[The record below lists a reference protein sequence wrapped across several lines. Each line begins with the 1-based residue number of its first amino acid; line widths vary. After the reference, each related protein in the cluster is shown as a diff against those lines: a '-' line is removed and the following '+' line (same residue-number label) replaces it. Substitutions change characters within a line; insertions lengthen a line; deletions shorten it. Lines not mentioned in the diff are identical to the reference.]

1 MSRATI
7 SAIGIPR
14 VAARDSYRIA
24 VVAPC
29 PFPSLRGSQVLI
41 REMAEG
47 LAELGHT
54 VHVVTYPTAE
64 HLVAVKR
71 IAIHRVAK
79 VPGLW
84 TTRPLGWQKVILDLW
99 LLWRLYRVVRE
110 QQIQLIHAHNL
121 EGPILGYM
129 VRWLTGVP
137 VVYHAHNALS
147 DELPCYASS
156 RFMKRVLRFVGVELD
171 RRIAAAA
178 DFSIALTDRLG
189 AFLAARGAAGR
200 VVVVPPGVRPL
211 RAIERPG
218 ARRNLGPT
226 IMYAGNLDPY
236 QDLRVL
242 LAGFD
247 RVRST
252 EPQARLVLVTHAT
265 ATRRRGELRTLSTR
279 AGVSVRVVPT
289 FAAVLDALRDAD
301 VVVCPRGTWSGFPIK
316 VLNYMALGRP
326 IVHARASAHPIDD
339 GATGLIFPD
348 NDARALA
355 QRIMRVLREADLA
368 QRLGRQARAVARE
381 QYSWVR
387 LLPAVVDVYRRVLTP
402 RLRVAAEEGAA
413 MNNPSVESEARERLV
428 RGQRTYG
435 ARLQTWAMIAVCGA
449 MVALMAC
456 GARRD
461 EHLAPLPPVSAN
473 TIAGQPEVNAL
484 YLIQAYDGLR
494 VKFVYHPDL
503 DTKVPVRP
511 DGGINITGVGEF
523 QAAGKTT
530 QQLAREIEKVSSDR
544 LRDPEVE
551 VIVAELGRYNV
562 WVFGEVR
569 QPGQVPFRIGMT
581 PIQVISDRGGFT
593 DYARA
598 DSVLRIRPE
607 GTATRVDLTGN
618 LPDTI
623 TQVEANEVIY
633 VPRTFVGDAVAF
645 VRTFRN
651 LLPVQPKFGFGY
663 GLD

>member
-1 MSRATI
+1 M
-7 SAIGIPR
+7 
-14 VAARDSYRIA
+14 
-24 VVAPC
+24 VAPC

-41 REMAEG
+41 RELAEG
-47 LAELGHT
+47 LAEAGHT

-64 HLVAVKR
+64 HLVAVRR
-71 IAIHRVAK
+71 IAIHRVPK

-84 TTRPLGWQKVILDLW
+84 TTRPLGWQKIVLDLW

-110 QQIQLIHAHNL
+110 QHIQIIHAHNL
-121 EGPILGYM
+121 EGPILGYI

-147 DELPCYASS
+147 DELPCYARS
-156 RFMKRVLRFVGVELD
+156 RFFKRLLGMVGTRLD

-178 DFSIALTDRLG
+178 DYSIALTDRLG
-189 AFLAARGAAGR
+189 AFLAARGAAGH
-200 VVVVPPGVRPL
+200 VAVVPPGVRPL
-211 RAIERPG
+211 RVVERPG
-218 ARRNLGPT
+218 ARRHTGPT

-236 QDLRVL
+236 QDLGVL
-242 LAGFD
+242 LDGFD
-247 RVRST
+247 RVRAM
-252 EPQARLVLVTHAT
+252 EPHARLVLVTHAT
-265 ATRRRGELRTLSTR
+265 ASRRRAELAALNSR
-279 AGVSVRVVPT
+279 AGVTVRIVPT
-289 FAAVLDALRDAD
+289 FAAVLEALRDAD

-339 GATGLIFPD
+339 ETTGLIFPD

-355 QRIMRVLREADLA
+355 QRIVRVLRETDLA
-368 QRLGRQARAVARE
+368 QRLGRQARVVARE
-381 QYSWVR
+381 QFGWTRV
-387 LLPAVVDVYRRVLTP
+387 LPAVIDVYRRVLT
-402 RLRVAAEEGAA
+402 LRKYVAQEGGAP
-413 MNNPSVESEARERLV
+413 MNNPSVETEKREQVPR
-428 RGQRTYG
+428 RHRSSG
-435 ARLQTWAMIAVCGA
+435 ARTHTWAVIAVCGV
-449 MVALMAC
+449 MTALMAC
-456 GARRD
+456 GSRRD
-461 EHLAPLPPVSAN
+461 ENLAPLPPVSAN

-484 YLIQAYDGLR
+484 YLIQAYDSLR
-494 VKFVYHPDL
+494 VKFVYHPEI

-530 QQLAREIEKVSSDR
+530 QQLAREIEKVSSER

-623 TQVEANEVIY
+623 TEVEANEVIY

>member
-1 MSRATI
+1 
-7 SAIGIPR
+7 
-14 VAARDSYRIA
+14 
-24 VVAPC
+24 
-29 PFPSLRGSQVLI
+29 LRGSQVLI
-41 REMAEG
+41 RELAEG
-47 LAELGHT
+47 LAEAGHA

-71 IAIHRVAK
+71 IAIHRVPK

-84 TTRPLGWQKVILDLW
+84 TTRPLGWQKIVLDCW
-99 LLWRLYRVVRE
+99 LLWRLYQVVRE
-110 QQIQLIHAHNL
+110 QDIQVIHAHNL
-121 EGPILGYM
+121 EGPLLGYM

-147 DELPCYASS
+147 DELPCYA
-156 RFMKRVLRFVGVELD
+156 RTRLMKRVLRVIGVGLD
-171 RRIAAAA
+171 HCVAAAA
-178 DFSIALTDRLG
+178 DSSIALTDRLA

-200 VVVVPPGVRPL
+200 VTVVPPGVRPL

-218 ARRNLGPT
+218 PRRNSGPI

-242 LAGFD
+242 LDGFD
-247 RVRST
+247 RVRAVV
-252 EPQARLVLVTHAT
+252 PQARLVFMTHA
-265 ATRRRGELRTLSTR
+265 AAPRRRRTCLVD
-279 AGVSVRVVPT
+279 AAPGVSVRVVPT

-326 IVHARASAHPIDD
+326 IVHAQASAHPIEDEN
-339 GATGLIFPD
+339 TGLVFPD

-355 QRIMRVLREADLA
+355 QRIVRVLRDTDLA
-368 QRLGRQARAVARE
+368 QRMGRQARMVARE
-381 QYSWVR
+381 QYNWARV
-387 LLPAVVDVYRRVLTP
+387 LPAVIGVYRRVLASRP
-402 RLRVAAEEGAA
+402 RATFEGGCP
-413 MNNPSVESEARERLV
+413 MNNASVEPGAPNRSGRP
-428 RGQRTYG
+428 QRTYG
-435 ARLQTWAMIAVCGA
+435 TRMHAWATLALCGV

-456 GARRD
+456 GSRRD

-473 TIAGQPEVNAL
+473 TVAGQPEVNAL
-484 YLIQAYDGLR
+484 YLIQAYDSLR
-494 VKFVYHPDL
+494 VRFVYHPDL

-530 QQLAREIEKVSSDR
+530 QQLAREIEKVSSER
-544 LRDPEVE
+544 LREPEVE

-623 TQVEANEVIY
+623 TEVEANEVIY

-651 LLPVQPKFGFGY
+651 LLPVQPRFGFGY
-663 GLD
+663 SFE